1 MYIRNQKKM
10 EGRRKADCKEIV
22 NNASGAVLFIF
33 CLFFRCSIRPYL
45 EKFTYEGD
53 IFMKEKKKSCMFNF
67 LIPVISLVLFALIR
81 RNVKG
86 NGAKAE

>member
-22 NNASGAVLFIF
+22 NIASGAVLFIF

-53 IFMKEKKKSCMFNF
+53 IFMKEKKKSCMFKF
-67 LIPVISLVLFALIR
+67 LISVISLVLFALIR